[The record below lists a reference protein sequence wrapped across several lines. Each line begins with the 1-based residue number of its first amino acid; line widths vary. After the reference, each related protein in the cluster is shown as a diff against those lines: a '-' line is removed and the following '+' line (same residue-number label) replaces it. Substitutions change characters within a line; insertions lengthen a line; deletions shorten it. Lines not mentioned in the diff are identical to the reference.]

1 MDEAAITFS
10 AEWIEQFTVED
21 DNAGGGV
28 YRCNTKNGC
37 IWGPIWSLFGDTS
50 MDVAA
55 IMFSAE
61 WIEQFMVEE
70 GLYKMIIADIDAYGV
85 QYAQPLGTQ
94 QWTKLW

>member
-37 IWGPIWSLFGDTS
+37 ILGPICSLFGDTS
-50 MDVAA
+50 MDEAA

-61 WIEQFMVEE
+61 WIEQFTVEE
-70 GLYKMIIADIDAYGV
+70 GALQYDNAGGGV
-85 QYAQPLGTQ
+85 YRCN
-94 QWTKLW
+94 TKKGK